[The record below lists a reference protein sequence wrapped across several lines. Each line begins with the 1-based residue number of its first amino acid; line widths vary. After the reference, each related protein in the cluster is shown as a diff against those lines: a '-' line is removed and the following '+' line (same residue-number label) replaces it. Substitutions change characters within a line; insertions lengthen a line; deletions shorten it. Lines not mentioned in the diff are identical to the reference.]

1 MSDKANRNAAKTVG
15 RCLEVYIRRD
25 TSGSVPL
32 SRIVSRDVSVVIE
45 DEVIVKGDGV
55 AIP

>member
-25 TSGSVPL
+25 TSGSVP
-32 SRIVSRDVSVVIE
+32 IVSRDVSVVIE